1 MTDKVKWR
9 DAKHLHEKIAKL
21 TEARARDAET
31 IKAAEALAIVA
42 LNTQCAT
49 QEDADRLAAAVTAF
63 RAAQESKDD

>member
-31 IKAAEALAIVA
+31 IRELVAALMAVEKETNSRRQGEIATTALI
-42 LNTQCAT
+42 T
-49 QEDADRLAAAVTAF
+49 F
-63 RAAQESKDD
+63 AAQEKNDD